1 MKNYHH
7 EFFAHRTSDFGI
19 LALFVGLF
27 FTIGVGSTEA
37 QTAKPANPI
46 VSVNARE
53 QRLTAFLN
61 ELLGAAGYS
70 TVISSAKVKLAA
82 QGAGE
87 RGGGGVGGRQ
97 SAAGTNNARN

>member
-70 TVISSAKVKLAA
+70 TVVSSAVD
-82 QGAGE
+82 
-87 RGGGGVGGRQ
+87 GRVSGRFNGRLDAIMNDLSRKQ
-97 SAAGTNNARN
+97 AITF